1 MTNENDQDLTR
12 SSQQKLTKYSSDLI
26 KKGLG
31 LAKSIQSPDN
41 TPEDWRLKG
50 NDFFRSGDFEE
61 ALVCYEQALKLDP
74 LYSFAWNNRGSVL
87 NSLNRYEEALDSF
100 NKAVETDP
108 KNDLAWRNRGK
119 ILSGKFQRYE
129 ESIYSHDKVL
139 EINPKDYQSY
149 FLKGAH
155 LVKLGRYEEAEDSYN
170 KSLEIKIDQWD
181 VWLNHGNNLANN
193 LGKYEEALLGYNNVL
208 KFKPILSDNQIEEN
222 QGIFQEYIIWML
234 RGAVL
239 HQLNRYDDALKS
251 YQKALELTP
260 NKQESLLLFE
270 CGNQLYCLEL
280 YPDALDYFDKALELE
295 TGPKAA
301 AEIWYN
307 KAQVF
312 VKIEMYENAV
322 SCYKNALLYDSSHI
336 NAWNNKGY
344 ILEKLGYY
352 KEAMYSYTQVL
363 KIVPSHKAAH
373 NNIQRLLSILDDIE
387 LEVLKALEGL

>member
-31 LAKSIQSPDN
+31 LAKSIQEPTESA
-41 TPEDWRLKG
+41 ESWKLRG
-50 NDFFRSGDFEE
+50 NEFLRAEAYEE
-61 ALVCYEQALKLDP
+61 ALVCYEKALEIDP
-74 LYSFAWNNRGSVL
+74 MYSDAWNNHGVTLRRL
-87 NSLNRYEEALDSF
+87 ERYEEAIISLDKALKF
-100 NKAVETDP
+100 NPYDKV
-108 KNDLAWRNRGK
+108 AWENRAK
-119 ILSGKFQRYE
+119 IISSKFRLYE
-129 ESIYSHDKVL
+129 EAIYNLDKVL
-139 EINPKDYQSY
+139 EIDHNDSEAL
-149 FLKGAH
+149 FLRGAD
-155 LVKLGRYEEAEDSYN
+155 LVKLGRHEEAEDSYK
-170 KSLEIKIDQWD
+170 KSLEIKIDQWG
-181 VWLNHGNNLANN
+181 VWLNRGNNLANN
-193 LGKYEEALLGYNNVL
+193 LCKYEEALFSYENVL
-208 KFKPILSDNQIEEN
+208 KFKPISSDNQIEAN

-251 YQKALELTP
+251 YQKALKLTP

-280 YPDALDYFDKALELE
+280 YTDALDYFDKALELE
-295 TGPKAA
+295 TVPKAA

-322 SCYKNALLYDSSHI
+322 SCYKNALFYDSSHI

-363 KIVPSHKAAH
+363 KIDPRHKVAH